1 MARINFQQ
9 FRGLVAVVILSSFL
23 ISCSTQATS
32 RFWGQT
38 AAPKGQVLRYISGS
52 EPESLDPQVPTGQ
65 PEARVLM
72 ALYDGLVE
80 YHPKTMDPIPAL
92 AESWEPSA
100 DGTEY
105 TFHLRKNATF
115 SNGDPITAKDFVYT
129 MRRALSPELA
139 AQNAYLA
146 YYIKYSEA
154 YNSGKMFIRKKDGTF
169 VRADEVVEIV
179 KQPEP
184 VAEKSATRTIEP
196 GKPVENPLEIERSLA
211 SGDAVITET
220 PFRKYINEPERLTV
234 PADEKSQKV
243 LFEKNPRIKAA
254 VEAGELVA
262 VKGEDMGVEAVNEH
276 TFRMKLIQPAP
287 FFIGLLG
294 HQFFRLV
301 HQPTVEKFGKDW
313 TKPQNIVTSGAFK
326 LAVHKPYDEI
336 VAVKDPGYWD
346 AANVRLERIE
356 FYPMEEQT
364 TMMNLYKAGAVDA
377 TYNHT
382 VPAGWKAVVK
392 QYGDE
397 YLNFPEVAIEY
408 YTVAVNKPPMNNPK
422 IRNAFSQA
430 VNRAALATFRRNAL
444 NPLLDFTPEGAFP
457 RYEEIRTRVYDELL
471 KKDGITREQWRSQA
485 FNPKRACEIFEEE
498 GYKVREKQPDG
509 RCALETNP
517 SVQGH
522 FPAQDVEILYNTS
535 ESNKAVAEF
544 IQAQWKQNLG
554 VTAPLKNQEWKTF
567 LKVRKEVDYK
577 GFGRAGWVGDYIDPF
592 TFLNLFYGKNNDS
605 STGWHKPE
613 YDKMLDDANK
623 ELDPD
628 KRFEILARAEY
639 FLMKDQPVIPF
650 LTQETNWIK
659 KPYVKGFYPN
669 PGTLHPWKFVYIEHD
684 PAKWDTEVKNI
695 MKNED
700 PWVEQQISRLTK
712 TQEEYNKSRQQNAQK
727 SNTAAAE

>member
-1 MARINFQQ
+1 MKRINFGKAQM
-9 FRGLVAVVILSSFL
+9 GIALIILSSFL
-23 ISCSTQATS
+23 ASCSTQATG

-38 AAPKGQVLRYISGS
+38 KAPEGQVLRYVSGS

-72 ALYDGLVE
+72 AFYDGLVE
-80 YHPKTMDPIPAL
+80 YHPKTMEPIPAL
-92 AESWEPSA
+92 AESWEPSQ

-105 TFHLRKNATF
+105 TFHLRKGAKF

-129 MRRALSPELA
+129 FRRGLSPELA

-146 YYIKYSEA
+146 YYIKYGEA
-154 YNSGKMFIRKKDGTF
+154 YNSGKMFVKRGDGTF
-169 VRADEVVEIV
+169 GLEKDVATDA
-179 KQPEP
+179 PAAP
-184 VAEKSATRTIEP
+184 VAEKSATRTVEP
-196 GKPVENPLEIERSLA
+196 GVPVENPLE
-211 SGDAVITET
+211 TEKIAEPAT
-220 PFRKYINEPERLTV
+220 AETEFHKYINEPERLTV
-234 PADEKSQKV
+234 PSDEKSQKP

-254 VEAGELVA
+254 VESGELVPI
-262 VKGEDMGVEAVNEH
+262 KGEDIGVEAIDEH

-294 HQFFRLV
+294 HQFFRVV
-301 HQPTVEKFGKDW
+301 HQPTIEKFGKDW
-313 TKPQNIVTSGAFK
+313 TKPNNIVTSGAFK
-326 LAVHKPYDEI
+326 LAVHRPYDEI
-336 VAVKDPGYWD
+336 DAVKDPNYWD
-346 AANVRLERIE
+346 AQNVRLERIE
-356 FYPMEEQT
+356 FYPLEEQT

-382 VPAGWKAVVK
+382 VPAGWKEVVK
-392 QYGDE
+392 KNEDE
-397 YLNFPEVAIEY
+397 YLNFPEVSIEY
-408 YTVAVNKPPMNNPK
+408 YTVAVNKPPMDNVK
-422 IRNAFSQA
+422 IRRAFSLA
-430 VNRAALATFRRNAL
+430 VNRGALATFRRNAL
-444 NPLLDFTPEGAFP
+444 NPLVDFTPEGAFP
-457 RYEEIRTRVYDELL
+457 KYEEVRNRVYAELL
-471 KKDGITREQWRSQA
+471 QKDGMTMEDWKAQA
-485 FNPKRACEIFEEE
+485 FNPKRACELFEEA
-498 GYKVREKQPDG
+498 GYKIREKKPDG
-509 RCALETNP
+509 RCVVETGP
-517 SVQGH
+517 GVQGA

-554 VTAPLKNQEWKTF
+554 ITAPLKNQEWKTF

-623 ELDPD
+623 ELDPT
-628 KRFEILARAEY
+628 KRFEMLARAEY
-639 FLMKDQPVIPF
+639 FLMRDQPVIPF

-659 KPYVKGFYPN
+659 KPYVKGLYPN

-684 PAKWDTEVKNI
+684 PAKWDTQVKNI
-695 MKNED
+695 MKLDE

-712 TQEEYNKSRQQNAQK
+712 TQEDFQK
-727 SNTAAAE
+727 SKQTKTNQTNAAGAE

>member
-1 MARINFQQ
+1 MKRINFGKAQM
-9 FRGLVAVVILSSFL
+9 GIALIILSSFL
-23 ISCSTQATS
+23 ASCSTQATG

-38 AAPKGQVLRYISGS
+38 KAPEGQVLRYVSGS

-72 ALYDGLVE
+72 AFYDGLVE
-80 YHPKTMDPIPAL
+80 YHPKTMEPIPAL
-92 AESWEPSA
+92 AESWEPSQ

-105 TFHLRKNATF
+105 TFHLRKGAKF

-129 MRRALSPELA
+129 FRRGLSPELA

-146 YYIKYSEA
+146 YYIKYGEA
-154 YNSGKMFIRKKDGTF
+154 YNSGKMFVKRGDGTF
-169 VRADEVVEIV
+169 VLEKDVATDA
-179 KQPEP
+179 PAAP
-184 VAEKSATRTIEP
+184 VAEKSATRTVEP
-196 GKPVENPLEIERSLA
+196 GVPVENPLE
-211 SGDAVITET
+211 TEKIAEPAT
-220 PFRKYINEPERLTV
+220 AETEFHKYINEPERLTV
-234 PADEKSQKV
+234 PSDEKSQKP

-254 VEAGELVA
+254 VESGELVPI
-262 VKGEDMGVEAVNEH
+262 KGEDIGVEAIDEH

-294 HQFFRLV
+294 HQFFRVV
-301 HQPTVEKFGKDW
+301 HQPTIEKFGKDW
-313 TKPQNIVTSGAFK
+313 TKPNNIVTSGAFK
-326 LAVHKPYDEI
+326 LAVHRPYDEI
-336 VAVKDPGYWD
+336 DAVKDPNYWD
-346 AANVRLERIE
+346 AQNVRLERIE
-356 FYPMEEQT
+356 FYPLEEQT

-382 VPAGWKAVVK
+382 VPAGWKEVVK
-392 QYGDE
+392 KNEDE
-397 YLNFPEVAIEY
+397 YLNFPEVSIEY
-408 YTVAVNKPPMNNPK
+408 YTVAVNKPPMDNVK
-422 IRNAFSQA
+422 IRRAFSLA
-430 VNRAALATFRRNAL
+430 VNRGALATFRRNAL
-444 NPLLDFTPEGAFP
+444 NPLVDFTPEGAFP
-457 RYEEIRTRVYDELL
+457 KYEEVRNRVYAELL
-471 KKDGITREQWRSQA
+471 QKDGMTMEDWKAQA
-485 FNPKRACEIFEEE
+485 FNPKRACELFEEA
-498 GYKVREKQPDG
+498 GYKIREKKPDG
-509 RCALETNP
+509 RCVVETGP
-517 SVQGH
+517 GVQGA

-554 VTAPLKNQEWKTF
+554 ITAPLKNQEWKTF

-623 ELDPD
+623 ELDPT
-628 KRFEILARAEY
+628 KRFEMLARAEY
-639 FLMKDQPVIPF
+639 FLMRDQPVIPF

-659 KPYVKGFYPN
+659 KPYVKGLYPN

-684 PAKWDTEVKNI
+684 PAKWDTQVKNI
-695 MKNED
+695 MKLDE

-712 TQEEYNKSRQQNAQK
+712 TQEDFQK
-727 SNTAAAE
+727 SKQTKTNQTNAAGAE